1 MESVFCNEGSE
12 ITYPKVAMEKCEYNR
27 ISEAVRHS
35 QPVTG
40 VEYSHKYLFVFDR
53 LDVVEKMWIKVEYNR
68 E

>member
-1 MESVFCNEGSE
+1 MSVFKGDLKF
-12 ITYPKVAMEKCEYNR
+12 TYPKVAMEKCENNG

-35 QPVTG
+35 QPVTD
-40 VEYSHKYLFVFDR
+40 VEYSHKYLFVFER